1 MNSKKYIVIAA
12 ILAMLSTGFV
22 AANADNPN
30 SLLQMDVKRS
40 SIANTVDVTFYT
52 TGDSSNSVVTRK
64 SNNRYV
70 VLLPNVDS
78 NSSVTPS
85 IGGVK
90 DMISNVEVKHVNDG
104 IGGYTKITFGTTKPI
119 NIKTYMKKTAPLTQ
133 AQKDYKAI
141 IAQNNIKPA
150 VNKQAQSPAK
160 SVANQTQKSVQQA
173 AKTSAP
179 AKTTQ
184 PQTKNRQEKNQN
196 QPHQKR
202 KKGK

>member
-1 MNSKKYIVIAA
+1 MGNMNSKKYIVIAA

-119 NIKTYMKKTAPLTQ
+119 NIKTYMKKTM
-133 AQKDYKAI
+133 
-141 IAQNNIKPA
+141 
-150 VNKQAQSPAK
+150 
-160 SVANQTQKSVQQA
+160 
-173 AKTSAP
+173 
-179 AKTTQ
+179 
-184 PQTKNRQEKNQN
+184 
-196 QPHQKR
+196 
-202 KKGK
+202 